1 MIIFKTLFKTLNKNA
16 SSFTI
21 TDEAISDNSIFEV
34 YPSDDSVILADVQ
47 VIGTTANIVFD
58 STAEYNIPCA
68 VFINNL
74 VGAYEPEIDHIDAN
88 NVYYENPF
96 TGEQPIGSHFADLE
110 LNYEGYALPLLNN
123 INDEL
128 HTDTVLGGVL
138 YNSSTG
144 NIWKKLDASNL
155 DYDADSTIYSAM
167 GDIDELETESKNL
180 VGAINELYENYSADI
195 YDNNERVIGSWFG
208 QPLYRKAYNFENRS
222 LISGT
227 NNVLFSLPNIIP
239 RKVNIIISNSAHTV
253 YSQWEGSRDNNQIL
267 WDFTNGDFVL
277 RTLTNWGTPNI
288 FVIIE
293 YTKVGV

>member
-1 MIIFKTLFKTLNKNA
+1 MTLFKTLFKTLNKNA

-74 VGAYEPEIDHIDAN
+74 VGAYPPEIEHIDAN

-123 INDEL
+123 IDDEL
-128 HTDTVLGGVL
+128 HTDTILGGVL
-138 YNSSTG
+138 YHSSTG

-167 GDIDELETESKNL
+167 GDIDALETDSKNL
-180 VGAINELYENYSADI
+180 VGAINEINSKTPESSTKFNNHCTSIEDILAVIPNI
-195 YDNNERVIGSWFG
+195 YDSSKITVSSNVSALLTKGDNTVSLGKLDVYRLSDTIFDYYGTIGDSTIYAGRYNNGS
-208 QPLYRKAYNFENRS
+208 YVCRKTE
-222 LISGT
+222 GT
-227 NNVLFSLPNIIP
+227 RL
-239 RKVNIIISNSAHTV
+239 
-253 YSQWEGSRDNNQIL
+253 
-267 WDFTNGDFVL
+267 
-277 RTLTNWGTPNI
+277 
-288 FVIIE
+288 
-293 YTKVGV
+293 